1 MRALDVALDVD
12 SIIML
17 VDGEVAAVSW
27 SAGDTGLGEE
37 EG

>member
-27 SAGDTGLGEE
+27 SAGDTGLG
-37 EG
+37 